1 MAGLVRPAGPVRIEK
16 TKLVSRD
23 MLVARLSG
31 PVKGTVAVVRKGED
45 FFFARPKELGGKVEK
60 VAADSLTDCLHQ
72 AVFDLNNKI
81 VNTGSKKGKILKVK
95 TASTGGCGA

>member
-16 TKLVSRD
+16 TKVVSRD

-31 PVKGTVAVVRKGED
+31 SVQGTVAVVRKGED

-81 VNTGSKKGKILKVK
+81 GNPKAKNGKISKVDK
-95 TASTGGCGA
+95 KSSGGCVA